1 MALKTESGNQGKP
14 DVGWNFISECCGSKS
29 IVGIPINPI
38 LHQLQLNGGMHYL
51 TLVFIPKCLLGLD
64 EIYYKLG
71 KSNCNFKLQFSQDP
85 N

>member
-1 MALKTESGNQGKP
+1 MALKTDSRNQGKP
-14 DVGWNFISECCGSKS
+14 YVGWDFISECCGWNT
-29 IVGIPINPI
+29 IIGILNNPI
-38 LHQLQLNGGMHYL
+38 LQQLQLNGGMHYL